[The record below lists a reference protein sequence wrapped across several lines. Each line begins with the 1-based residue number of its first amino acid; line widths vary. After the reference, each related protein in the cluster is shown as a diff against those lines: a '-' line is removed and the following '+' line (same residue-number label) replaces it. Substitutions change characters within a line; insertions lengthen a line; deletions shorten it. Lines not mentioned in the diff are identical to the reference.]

1 MNACTRC
8 LVASLVLTAIAVSA
22 GAQAKGSGGGG
33 KTSGWSLSPTPS
45 SGPTMAGLPIGDSTG
60 AFQGGGKGRGSAQGY
75 DALGNAGTMGMGS
88 MMITPNGMI
97 AHNTPPE
104 TIVSVNGLAGSSSV
118 SKLTRGE
125 GNSQVGVLARGVG
138 NSQGSGGTMDIAQ
151 MTHFGVSGMAFA
163 SSIIGA
169 SGVNIGSLLG
179 QFLSSPGGSAA
190 AMPGSGGSLPPGAGS
205 SGAHGATKAQ
215 LLGAPTNH
223 ACVTTAG
230 AKSGCG

>member
-1 MNACTRC
+1 MNAFARC
-8 LVASLVLTAIAVSA
+8 LAVGLVLATAVPV

-45 SGPTMAGLPIGDSTG
+45 SGSTMAGLPIGDSTG
-60 AFQGGGKGRGSAQGY
+60 AFQGKGRGSVQGY

-97 AHNTPPE
+97 ARNAQPMTVP
-104 TIVSVNGLAGSSSV
+104 SVNGLAGSSSV
-118 SKLTRGE
+118 NKLTQGE

-138 NSQGSGGTMDIAQ
+138 NSQGSGGTVDIAQ
-151 MTHFGVSGMAFA
+151 MTHFGVSGIAFA
-163 SSIIGA
+163 SSIVGTG
-169 SGVNIGSLLG
+169 GVNIGSLLS
-179 QFLSSPGGSAA
+179 QFLSSPGGPAA
-190 AMPGSGGSLPPGAGS
+190 AMPGSGGALAPGAGS
-205 SGAHGATKAQ
+205 SGARGAKAQ

-223 ACVTTAG
+223 ACVSTAG